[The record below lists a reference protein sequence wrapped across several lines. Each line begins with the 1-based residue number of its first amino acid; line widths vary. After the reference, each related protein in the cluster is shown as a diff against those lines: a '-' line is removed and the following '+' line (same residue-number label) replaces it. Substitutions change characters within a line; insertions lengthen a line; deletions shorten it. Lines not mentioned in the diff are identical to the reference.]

1 MSKANALTTEQK
13 QQIKRV
19 EAYMNDEADAV
30 STKDMAFL
38 KSILRYYHQHRMLSS
53 DQWQAVETFTAR
65 LDKRKP
71 Q

>member
-13 QQIKRV
+13 HQISRI
-19 EAYMNDEADAV
+19 EAYMNDEADTI

-38 KSILRYYHQHRMLSS
+38 KSILRYYHQHGMLSS
-53 DQWQAVETFTAR
+53 DQWQAVESVAAG